1 MPKIFDVVAITGK
14 YTGKDGT
21 EKTSYANVGM
31 IIEKDGKQYL
41 KMKHPLTVDDAGA
54 VVSFF
59 NLFVPQTREQ
69 RQGSGGPKPVSDFND
84 DIGF

>member
-14 YTGKDGT
+14 YTAKDGT
-21 EKTSYANVGM
+21 EKASYANVGM

-41 KMKHPLTVDDAGA
+41 KMKHPVTVDDAGA

-59 NLFVPQTREQ
+59 SLYVPKEKEQ
-69 RQGSGGPKPVSDFND
+69 RQGSGGPKPVTDFSDEIPF
-84 DIGF
+84 